1 GPRNLGPP
9 REQAHQ
15 LDQVPPYDE
24 IVPIEAELECC
35 PVERRGVTLLVV
47 GEEAH
52 DAHQALAN
60 DLVVAI
66 EFAGQSL
73 AIENLLVDRMVD
85 RRAECAGVGKSAAL
99 CVPLP
104 SELRDL
110 GGGDHDRLR
119 DLRLDLARAGRT
131 PPPSV
136 RGEQEPPD
144 QQEVEGRQSEP
155 VLHDPGLYQFGEVQ
169 ARSAITGSSR
179 MAQQS

>member
-1 GPRNLGPP
+1 
-9 REQAHQ
+9 
-15 LDQVPPYDE
+15 
-24 IVPIEAELECC
+24 
-35 PVERRGVTLLVV
+35 
-47 GEEAH
+47 
-52 DAHQALAN
+52 
-60 DLVVAI
+60 
-66 EFAGQSL
+66 
-73 AIENLLVDRMVD
+73 MVD
-85 RRAECAGVGKSAAL
+85 RRAEFAGVGKPAAL

-155 VLHDPGLYQFGEVQ
+155 VLHDPGLYQIGEVQ
-169 ARSAITGSSR
+169 ARS
-179 MAQQS
+179 